1 MNTSTSNPEEP
12 TDASP
17 AHDRT
22 EDPAMIRLRLLG
34 LFLIVVA
41 VGHLA
46 LMFSPWREWA
56 LNHSL
61 ASYFAAAD
69 RRAGNSI
76 DGPIDPLMA
85 YVSDGVVIFAGLWIA
100 LLVPALLNRHMPT
113 MVAGI
118 QARAAELE
126 AGQAR

>member
-1 MNTSTSNPEEP
+1 
-12 TDASP
+12 
-17 AHDRT
+17 
-22 EDPAMIRLRLLG
+22 MIRLRLLG

-41 VGHLA
+41 GIHLA

-61 ASYFAAAD
+61 VSYTSARS
-69 RRAGNSI
+69 RRGNSI

-85 YVSDGVVIFAGLWIA
+85 YVSDGVVVFAGLWIA
-100 LLVPALLNRHMPT
+100 LLVPAVIKRHQHT

-118 QARAAELE
+118 QARMAEMQSE
-126 AGQAR
+126 QVV